1 MSDRYNYLIVVLE
14 KDLKDEDAQPLLE
27 AIKCLRGVLSVTPN
41 ISDSDAWAAEERV
54 RRELT
59 EKLWRVLREE
69 KTS

>member
-1 MSDRYNYLIVVLE
+1 LSDRYNYLIVVLE

-41 ISDSDAWAAEERV
+41 VSDPAGWTAEERV

-59 EKLWRVLREE
+59 EKLLQVLA
-69 KTS
+69 